1 MDKTLKRMQKAF
13 RAHGLPCE
21 YEHYMDVEI
30 LFSTVTVDKKEIRA
44 AMIPCEEEHRL
55 AWRAYEIVNGIP
67 QEKRA
72 IAVELCNCLNDGS
85 QYNKFSLDKS
95 GAITAAY
102 DFPPYASADCM
113 GEAAVEIYKE
123 LKLLMELRKK
133 ELQQLW

>member
-1 MDKTLKRMQKAF
+1 MNQTLKRMQRAF

-55 AWRAYEIVNGIP
+55 AWRAYGIVSEIP

-72 IAVELCNCLNDGS
+72 IAVELCNGLNDGS

>member
-1 MDKTLKRMQKAF
+1 
-13 RAHGLPCE
+13 
-21 YEHYMDVEI
+21 
-30 LFSTVTVDKKEIRA
+30 
-44 AMIPCEEEHRL
+44 MIPGEEEHRL
-55 AWRAYEIVNGIP
+55 GWRAYEIVSGIP

-72 IAVELCNCLNDGS
+72 IAVELCNGLNDGS

-102 DFPPYASADCM
+102 EFPPYASADCM